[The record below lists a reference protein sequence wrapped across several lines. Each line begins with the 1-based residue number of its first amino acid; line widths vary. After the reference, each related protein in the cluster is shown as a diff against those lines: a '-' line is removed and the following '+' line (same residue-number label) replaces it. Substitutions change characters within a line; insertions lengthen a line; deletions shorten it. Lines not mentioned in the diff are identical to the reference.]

1 MYAEICSKLQQKT
14 NQRLGIGHMVW
25 YKRVSA
31 GWDHHDH
38 MEKNLIIR
46 LAYNWASERVSESE
60 WPTQCHQNSDWAQ
73 ICWFRPHALPAHGPF
88 TIAAAG
94 LGTTHGNRFRPWYLV
109 VFILLESRIHHMLLK
124 WPRKAWQNCPQMWYW
139 RGASLQT

>member
-46 LAYNWASERVSESE
+46 LAYNWASERVS
-60 WPTQCHQNSDWAQ
+60 QSDQPSATK
-73 ICWFRPHALPAHGPF
+73 ILIELRLVDSDHMPCLPMDHLQSLLQV
-88 TIAAAG
+88 
-94 LGTTHGNRFRPWYLV
+94 LGQPMETGFVLD
-109 VFILLESRIHHMLLK
+109 I
-124 WPRKAWQNCPQMWYW
+124 
-139 RGASLQT
+139 